1 MSEARPNEWRDQVGA
16 LAQRGRE
23 IVGLSAGRRHP
34 TTEELCRR
42 LLKSRGEASALAIA
56 VEVVGR
62 MRAMPDPELLEFA
75 DLLEEGFDPDPEE
88 VETAIAGWE
97 GAHDARSLQRLAAV
111 AESPRQELFRRL
123 NMAPGG
129 TAELVRLRGL
139 LGRAERDQAVDEDL
153 RHLLNSWFNRGF
165 LQLREITWDTPASI
179 LERLIAYEAVHEIRG
194 WGDLRRRLAADRR
207 CFAFFHP
214 ALPDVPLVFVEVALT
229 RGLADAILPLIDPDR
244 EIADPAQADTA
255 IFYSISNTQ
264 DGLRG
269 IAFGSFLI
277 KQVMGELAQ
286 ELPHLGRFATLS
298 PLPGLARALAARDD
312 PGGFTR
318 ERLRAL
324 LTEPRRRPVAP
335 PDPEAALRGVLSTDE
350 GDPELLR
357 LLAVAYLTQMRSR
370 DRPADPVARF
380 HLANGAR
387 LEAVHVNADPSPAGA
402 ASHGVM
408 VNYRY
413 EPDHI
418 ELNHERY
425 QETGE
430 VILARPLQAPARRAR
445 AAWSAQ
451 PEAAAAPVVAA
462 RSS

>member
-1 MSEARPNEWRDQVGA
+1 MGA

-23 IVGLSAGRRHP
+23 IVGLGAGRRRP

-56 VEVVGR
+56 VEVVER
-62 MRAMPDPELLEFA
+62 MRAMPDDDLVRFA
-75 DLLEEGFDPDPEE
+75 DLLEEAFEPDPEQ
-88 VETAIAGWE
+88 VEAAIAGWE
-97 GAHDARSLQRLAAV
+97 GTHDPRSLQRLAAV

-139 LGRAERDQAVDEDL
+139 LGRAERDRAVDEDL

-165 LQLREITWDTPASI
+165 LQLREITWNTPAAI
-179 LERLIAYEAVHEIRG
+179 LERLIAYEAVHEIQG

-229 RGLADAILPLIDPDR
+229 RGLADAILPLIDPGR
-244 EIADPAQADTA
+244 EIGDGAQADTA

-286 ELPHLGRFATLS
+286 ELPHLTRFATLS
-298 PLPGLARALAARDD
+298 PLPGLARALATRDD
-312 PGGFTR
+312 PSGFTS

-324 LTEPRRRPVAP
+324 LTEPRRRAAP
-335 PDPEAALRGVLSTDE
+335 PLDPEAALRQVVTSDAH
-350 GDPELLR
+350 DSDRLR
-357 LLAVAYLTQMRSR
+357 LLAVAYLTQMRRR

-387 LEAVHVNADPSPAGA
+387 LEAVHVGADPTPAGA

-413 EPDHI
+413 EPDQV
-418 ELNHERY
+418 EVNHERY
-425 QETGE
+425 RETGE
-430 VILARPLQAPARRAR
+430 VIVARALQPLVRRAR
-445 AAWSAQ
+445 AAWSAE
-451 PEAAAAPVVAA
+451 PAPPPVPALAA
-462 RSS
+462 RPS